1 MPDLFSLYIF
11 SDDDTGQ
18 TTSSLPQSGSHPS
31 AARDFLRGL
40 GFIGSQGQIQLQQG
54 QGHMSQQHN
63 PFEVDDPNVR
73 ARCFVENS
81 ILQLD
86 HSRISN

>member
-1 MPDLFSLYIF
+1 MILCFPYIC
-11 SDDDTGQ
+11 SDDDAGHAA
-18 TTSSLPQSGSHPS
+18 SGMPQSGSHPS

-54 QGHMSQQHN
+54 QGHMSPQHN

-73 ARCFVENS
+73 AV
-81 ILQLD
+81 
-86 HSRISN
+86 